1 MLGTEHGDT
10 EANLGDEVYAALLS
24 DILSARLPG
33 GTPIQQRRLALRYNV
48 SRSPMR
54 HALGR
59 LEGEGLLVRDGT
71 TGLAVR
77 TVTLREYLDSL
88 EMRMLLEPAAAAK
101 AAKNPDPER
110 MAVVKQDFESLLH
123 DPAPNPEDVWAF
135 DDALHL
141 YIAERSGNAF
151 MPPFVRDLR
160 RYTTIFERQMPVV
173 RVKPGMREHA
183 AILEA
188 LADGEADIARA
199 AMTFHL
205 EIVRI
210 GVLRM
215 Y

>member
-1 MLGTEHGDT
+1 MFGTGRDDT
-10 EANLGDEVYAALLS
+10 EANLGEEVYAALLR

-33 GTPIQQRRLALRYNV
+33 GTPIQQRRLALRYDV

-54 HALGR
+54 HALSR
-59 LEGEGLLVRDGT
+59 LEGEGLLVRDDT
-71 TGLAVR
+71 TGLTVR
-77 TVTLREYLDSL
+77 TVTLRDYLDSL
-88 EMRMLLEPAAAAK
+88 EMRMLLEPTAAAK
-101 AAKNPDPER
+101 AAKNPDPARISAINER
-110 MAVVKQDFESLLH
+110 FQALLH
-123 DPAPNPEDVWAF
+123 DAAPDPEDVWAF

-141 YIAERSGNAF
+141 YIAEQSGNAF

-188 LADGEADIARA
+188 LVDGEADIARA
-199 AMTFHL
+199 AMSFHL
-205 EIVRI
+205 EIVRM